1 MKTVRMYDGKVFNN
15 EVSDYAKEKIMKMT
29 VSELMEKIEAI
40 NRVIDELY
48 KMPDREACTRALKY
62 LDEYV
67 DMLKDIKVDV

>member
-1 MKTVRMYDGKVFNN
+1 MRMTVR
-15 EVSDYAKEKIMKMT
+15 
-29 VSELMEKIEAI
+29 ELMEKVDAI
-40 NRVIDELY
+40 NQIIDELY